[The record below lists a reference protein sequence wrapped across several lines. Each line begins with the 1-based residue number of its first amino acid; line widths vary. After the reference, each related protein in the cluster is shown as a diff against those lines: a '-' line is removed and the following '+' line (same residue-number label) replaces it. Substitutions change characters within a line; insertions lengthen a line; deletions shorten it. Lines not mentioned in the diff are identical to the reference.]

1 MNASYDE
8 IGAKRDRMI
17 AEIAQMAVDT
27 RSATGRASFGDAVM
41 QAIARVPRHRFVPAG
56 AECNAYENRA
66 IGIGA
71 GQTIS
76 QPFIVALMTDCLD
89 VRPGDRVLEIGTGSG
104 YQAAVLAE
112 LDVEVYS
119 IEIIDA
125 LGMEARARLDA
136 LGYGSVNT
144 RIGDGAA
151 GWPEAAPFDA
161 VIITAATPRVPQPLI
176 DQLKPGGRLLVPMR
190 EPHGTQTLLRMSKS
204 NDGVMLQ
211 RVILA
216 VRFVPFTGPGI
227 NG

>member
-1 MNASYDE
+1 
-8 IGAKRDRMI
+8 
-17 AEIAQMAVDT
+17 MAVET
-27 RSATGRASFGDAVM
+27 RSATGRATFADAVM
-41 QAIARVPRHRFVPAG
+41 QAIARVPRHRFVG
-56 AECNAYENRA
+56 EDVGREAYDNRA
-66 IGIGA
+66 LGIGS

-89 VRPGDRVLEIGTGSG
+89 LRPGDRVLEIGTGSG
-104 YQAAVLAE
+104 YQAAVLAA

-119 IEIIDA
+119 MEIIDA
-125 LGMEARARLDA
+125 LGEDARSRLDV
-136 LGYGSVNT
+136 LGYGGVNT

-190 EPHGTQTLLRMSKS
+190 EPHGTQTLLRMNKR
-204 NDGVMLQ
+204 NDGIMLR

-227 NG
+227 KG